1 MASAYR
7 RTNSI
12 IPPQETIS
20 GNPEVSPGQ
29 LAERARPILDDLYA
43 QEIAEVREDFQA
55 KAAQGL
61 GSTDLAHI
69 ARAAVY
75 NAIDALMVDIDQRI
89 PGYVD
94 ETTAEVIES
103 SQDDA
108 SNYGV
113 GDEILRRT
121 LIVNG
126 KVYAVRADDMPNGTA
141 LALRSASRLNA
152 AEPATDRRARG
163 GSSFEHRF
171 YPAPQTPAGERRNKH
186 EQRRH
191 CAESGDQR
199 CLPTRGRKP

>member
-1 MASAYR
+1 RSLLASLPIR
-7 RTNSI
+7 R
-12 IPPQETIS
+12 PPPSTLFPYTTLFRS
-20 GNPEVSPGQ
+20 
-29 LAERARPILDDLYA
+29 
-43 QEIAEVREDFQA
+43 

-121 LIVNG
+121 LLVNG
-126 KVYAVRADDMPNGTA
+126 KVYAVRADDMPTGTA
-141 LALRSASRLNA
+141 LAAPFRFPAS
-152 AEPATDRRARG
+152 PRG
-163 GSSFEHRF
+163 
-171 YPAPQTPAGERRNKH
+171 
-186 EQRRH
+186 
-191 CAESGDQR
+191 
-199 CLPTRGRKP
+199 